1 MGEILI
7 FSTADSM
14 ELAQQIAKA
23 VVESREAACVNILP
37 GVRSIYRWQEKV
49 CDESELLLMIKSS
62 QERFD
67 AVRQTILRLHSYDT
81 PEVISVPISDGDARY
96 LGWLRNQL
104 VE

>member
-37 GVRSIYRWQEKV
+37 GVRSIDRWQEKV